1 VAGKSLILVLAIT
14 FSSFGP
20 SMAASYCETVT
31 TIAND
36 AERMKYAKE
45 WLTSRLSDPKFRQSI
60 RIRHAFHHGD
70 ERAQQFGA
78 LDWSYLG
85 FPDRNATLELNM
97 PIKNAEWDI
106 SRVHSASLCWGRYCI
121 IIKLS
126 PAEDL
131 GLSWS
136 TEHLAKLKVIRGDV
150 YVACLGD

>member
-1 VAGKSLILVLAIT
+1 VAGKNLMLVLAIML
-14 FSSFGP
+14 SSLE
-20 SMAASYCETVT
+20 SSVAASYCETVT

-60 RIRHAFHHGD
+60 RKRHAFHHGD
-70 ERAQQFGA
+70 DRAQQFGA
-78 LDWSYLG
+78 PDWSYLG
-85 FPDRNATLELNM
+85 FPDRHATLEFNM
-97 PIKNAEWDI
+97 PIKNAAWDI

-121 IIKLS
+121 IIKLG
-126 PAEDL
+126 PADDL

-136 TEHLAKLKVIRGDV
+136 AEHVAKLKGIRDDV